1 MKRLAVVLILLLICA
16 MPVNAKTCRN
26 GRMTVY
32 HNQNFRPY
40 PNNHLYQNN
49 NLYPIYHQNTN
60 NSQEKPK
67 PIYSYSNIKNPGSS
81 QVSNKPTA
89 VVGFVSK

>member
-1 MKRLAVVLILLLICA
+1 MKRLVVVLILLLICV

-49 NLYPIYHQNTN
+49 NLYPINHQNT
-60 NSQEKPK
+60 SYKEEKPK
-67 PIYSYSNIKNPGSS
+67 PVYSYSNGGSS
-81 QVSNKPTA
+81 FSNSSNKPTA